1 MAQKPPLSYGTTRA
15 HRLYAEFS
23 RARRA
28 ANEPQPIILPKPQVP
43 PRKESS
49 SNGRILPS
57 SPQLLNTGT
66 LSHFSLLN
74 KVDIDSATIERN
86 SAQQLSSEQIQQN
99 TGQTIQS
106 SSTTSQDVTL
116 ELNQPLSG
124 SSSSSSSSSTTPS
137 PTILKHDQPDNE
149 RNDLGF
155 SITDVTD

>member
-15 HRLYAEFS
+15 HRLYTEFA

-28 ANEPQPIILPKPQVP
+28 AYESQATAASKSQVS

-49 SNGRILPS
+49 SNGRIPS
-57 SPQLLNTGT
+57 LSPQLLNTGT

-86 SAQQLSSEQIQQN
+86 SLPQPSSEQNQQN
-99 TGQTIQS
+99 TGPGMKS
-106 SSTTSQDVTL
+106 SSTTSQDVSF
-116 ELNQPLSG
+116 ELNRSSTKSSP
-124 SSSSSSSSSTTPS
+124 SSSPTPE
-137 PTILKHDQPDNE
+137 PTIPEHDRPNNE
-149 RNDLGF
+149 RNELGF